1 MKIPFNLLLALM
13 VLVLLLFPPMPA
25 RAGIAFA
32 DIPGNGKGAYVKL
45 PDGTYAVLNADA
57 KGNLAQ
63 SGGFAGYTALGY
75 QQITSLSAAQ
85 ALTPPAGAT
94 FAIVIAETQAVRWRP
109 DGATTAPT
117 ASVGMPLPVAT
128 PLVYAGDLTAI
139 KFIEQTTSAKLDIF
153 YGK

>member
-1 MKIPFNLLLALM
+1 MKRPRLIFLAAAVLLLASACDG
-13 VLVLLLFPPMPA
+13 PA
-25 RAGIAFA
+25 HAGIPFEQ
-32 DIPGNGKGAYVKL
+32 IPGNGKADYVKL
-45 PDGTYAVLNADA
+45 PDGTYGVLKGDPN
-57 KGNLAQ
+57 GNLAQ
-63 SGGFAGYTALGY
+63 SGGFAGYTQLGY
-75 QQITSLSAAQ
+75 QQITSLSAAT
-85 ALTPPAGAT
+85 ALTVPTGAT